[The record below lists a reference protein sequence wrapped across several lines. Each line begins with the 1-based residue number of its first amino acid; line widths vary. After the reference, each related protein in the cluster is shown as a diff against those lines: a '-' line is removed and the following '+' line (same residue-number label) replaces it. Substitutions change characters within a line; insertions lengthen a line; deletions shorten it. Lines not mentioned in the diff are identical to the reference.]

1 MGFGTAVTKRLKTLR
16 VEMTR
21 RQLAGDQWA
30 NHSGWLRSCHCE
42 GAASAHAVLPD
53 SYWLPQAG
61 AGKGGKVQKRY
72 SLPSPE
78 AAAVAGRG
86 GAGQ

>member
-1 MGFGTAVTKRLKTLR
+1 M
-16 VEMTR
+16 
-21 RQLAGDQWA
+21 
-30 NHSGWLRSCHCE
+30 
-42 GAASAHAVLPD
+42 LPEE
-53 SYWLPQAG
+53 WRIPIGLPQAG